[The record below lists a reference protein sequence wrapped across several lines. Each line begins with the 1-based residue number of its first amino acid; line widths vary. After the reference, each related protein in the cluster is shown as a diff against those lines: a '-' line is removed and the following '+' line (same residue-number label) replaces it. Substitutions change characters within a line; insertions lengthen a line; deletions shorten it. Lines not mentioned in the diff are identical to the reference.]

1 MERCLTSRQARR
13 WLTPKIRSSMST
25 AARRRQRAGL
35 RTSPG
40 RCPSGCLCPTPRRPT
55 GASIACS
62 RLQVP
67 SAVSHRWLP
76 ARRTGSTTGDRSP
89 QRHRVGADF
98 RCVGAR
104 GEDPIRLVEFPHPL
118 LRGGATY
125 VWSRWSGLST
135 HYRGPQDS
143 HSTWTTL
150 RGSGHRRL
158 RRLAIRVKTVCL
170 RVRLRFGIITILV
183 LQAHFGPVLLD
194 EVAND

>member
-1 MERCLTSRQARR
+1 MSRPTSAPLADPEDPEQHEHGGA
-13 WLTPKIRSSMST
+13 SST
-25 AARRRQRAGL
+25 ASRAQNFAWAMSLRMPLSNSASANRRFNRMFP
-35 RTSPG
+35 TSSSVS
-40 RCPSGCLCPTPRRPT
+40 RF
-55 GASIACS
+55 ASLAS
-62 RLQVP
+62 SP
-67 SAVSHRWLP
+67 YW
-76 ARRTGSTTGDRSP
+76 STTGDRSP